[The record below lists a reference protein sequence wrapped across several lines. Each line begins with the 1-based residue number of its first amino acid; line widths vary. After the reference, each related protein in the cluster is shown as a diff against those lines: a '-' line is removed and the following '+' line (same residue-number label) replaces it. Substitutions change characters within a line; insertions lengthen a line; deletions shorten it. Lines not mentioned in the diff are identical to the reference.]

1 LLHWLEDSYGQP
13 HWPITGKWITAPN
26 ILHHQAPSA
35 FTENSWLRSADVL
48 LVIGAVIIGVAWL
61 VGMLTWQFLLFVAI
75 GVNANEI
82 HKWNH
87 LPRKKRGKLVVALQD
102 ARLLQSAKH
111 HGKHHV
117 GSKDTHYCVVT
128 NVLNPVL
135 DGVRAYEYH
144 QYEVV
149 EGIEHRARGPRVPR
163 RQDFD
168 HGKTDRGAAVLLDE
182 RHQSGTLMPR
192 TGDEHAQ
199 TGQRAVRAA
208 SADISH
214 RPQPLA

>member
-1 LLHWLEDSYGQP
+1 MQVFLDIILVILAVDFGSGLLHWLEDSYGQP

-26 ILHHQAPSA
+26 ILHHHAPNA
-35 FTENSWLRSADVL
+35 FTKNSWLHSAAVL
-48 LVIGAVIIGVAWL
+48 LVIGAVITGVAWL

-87 LPRKKRGKLVVALQD
+87 LPRKRRGKLVVALQD

-128 NVLNPVL
+128 NLLNPVFDTIQFWYGL
-135 DGVRAYEYH
+135 EWVIERLLGVPKRPSLEAGPVAG
-144 QYEVV
+144 QS
-149 EGIEHRARGPRVPR
+149 IMAHR
-163 RQDFD
+163 
-168 HGKTDRGAAVLLDE
+168 
-182 RHQSGTLMPR
+182 STLN
-192 TGDEHAQ
+192 
-199 TGQRAVRAA
+199 
-208 SADISH
+208 
-214 RPQPLA
+214 

>member
-1 LLHWLEDSYGQP
+1 MQVFLDIILVILAVDFGSGLLHWLEDSYGQP

-35 FTENSWLRSADVL
+35 FTENSWLRSATVL
-48 LVIGAVIIGVAWL
+48 LIIGAVIIGVAWL

-87 LPRKKRGKLVVALQD
+87 LPKKKRGRLVVALQD

-117 GSKDTHYCVVT
+117 GSKDTNYCVIT

-135 DGVRAYEYH
+135 DAVQFWHRLEWTIERLLGVSKRPSLEAGL
-144 QYEVV
+144 V
-149 EGIEHRARGPRVPR
+149 ARQVG
-163 RQDFD
+163 
-168 HGKTDRGAAVLLDE
+168 
-182 RHQSGTLMPR
+182 
-192 TGDEHAQ
+192 
-199 TGQRAVRAA
+199 
-208 SADISH
+208 
-214 RPQPLA
+214 

>member
-1 LLHWLEDSYGQP
+1 MQVFLDIILVILAVDFASGLLHWLEDSYGHP

-61 VGMLTWQFLLFVAI
+61 SGMLTWQVLLFVAI

-102 ARLLQSAKH
+102 ARLLQTAKH

-135 DGVRAYEYH
+135 E
-144 QYEVV
+144 
-149 EGIEHRARGPRVPR
+149 
-163 RQDFD
+163 
-168 HGKTDRGAAVLLDE
+168 
-182 RHQSGTLMPR
+182 
-192 TGDEHAQ
+192 
-199 TGQRAVRAA
+199 AVRLWRRLERAIEFLFGVSKRPDA
-208 SADISH
+208 SVAPTH
-214 RPQPLA
+214 ARRPSSGPPSNEIQFCGYFLP